1 MMKIID
7 IYKKYSI
14 PPQLQ
19 LHQLRVASVAKLIC
33 DNLTIPVETYEVV
46 SADLLHDMGNII
58 KFDLNLFPEYLEPEG
73 LDYWQGVKDFFIKKY
88 STDEHVATE
97 KIAEEISDNRR
108 THDILKHIGA
118 SRLNAV
124 NASTDISYKIANYA
138 DDRVSVDGIVPFE
151 ELVKERK
158 SRNSK
163 ITDEYFAQLINK
175 IRINEKNIQKVCK
188 IHLHDIT
195 DDTISDIIEELN
207 DFEIN

>member
-1 MMKIID
+1 MDGVSDASFRYITAKYGSPDVITTEFISVD
-7 IYKKYSI
+7 GLAYGAKNIFNDFIYHRI
-14 PPQLQ
+14 ERPIVAQLFG
-19 LHQLRVASVAKLIC
+19 I
-33 DNLTIPVETYEVV
+33 E
-46 SADLLHDMGNII
+46 
-58 KFDLNLFPEYLEPEG
+58 PEYF
-73 LDYWQGVKDFFIKKY
+73 YQGAQIICELGFDGVDIDVYKRQ
-88 STDEHVATE
+88 DEHVATE